1 MTHCIIYLCFFLNIG
16 LFLFFQGTK
25 FLTNLKFL
33 EQLGVAYS
41 ENVTVLGITMEGN
54 PKINLMEESKSQREQ
69 DRRGTRKEE
78 GGSERQL
85 NDEGVDCLLRNSLQ
99 ENSTIVMLR
108 LPNNY
113 ITSLGGCIIFES
125 LRVNSR

>member
-1 MTHCIIYLCFFLNIG
+1 
-16 LFLFFQGTK
+16 
-25 FLTNLKFL
+25 
-33 EQLGVAYS
+33 
-41 ENVTVLGITMEGN
+41 MEGN

>member
-16 LFLFFQGTK
+16 LFFQGTK

>member
-1 MTHCIIYLCFFLNIG
+1 MS
-16 LFLFFQGTK
+16 
-25 FLTNLKFL
+25 FL

-54 PKINLMEESKSQREQ
+54 PKKNLMEENKRERQR
-69 DRRGTRKEE
+69 RTTGTRKEDE
-78 GGSERQL
+78 GSERQL
-85 NDEGVDCLLRNSLQ
+85 HDEGVDCLLRNSLQ
-99 ENSTIVMLR
+99 ENSTIVMVR